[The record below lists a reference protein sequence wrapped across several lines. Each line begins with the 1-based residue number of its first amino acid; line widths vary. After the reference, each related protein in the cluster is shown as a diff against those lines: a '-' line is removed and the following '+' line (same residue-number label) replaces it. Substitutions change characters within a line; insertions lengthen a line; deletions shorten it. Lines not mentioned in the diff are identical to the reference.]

1 LKPDRLLAGLIFAIS
16 NTVANVSGFLAPQLT
31 GHLLDSDNSLQQW
44 QLAFWISAIIY
55 MPGFILF
62 LIFGTDKLMPWAE

>member
-1 LKPDRLLAGLIFAIS
+1 LTGLIFAIS
-16 NTVANVSGFLAPQLT
+16 NTIANISGFLAPMLT
-31 GHLLDSDNSLQQW
+31 GHLLQSSNSIEQW